1 MKLHKLFALLLA
13 ALLCLSIP
21 TVAFA
26 DGEGPHFTALK
37 ATVEKEGGIPLYS
50 YDYENSDDDWTLKP
64 KGITIPQGTELTL
77 TGEFDEDGVMYFWL
91 EYQEEYG
98 YVRKDDVHLDLSEVA
113 PADENAYAEPHHYVV
128 VAPNGAEVH
137 SGPGKSYEVVKTIPK
152 GKEITVTH
160 ADDLSPDD
168 GYSIWDYTPDA
179 RGWVQTGYDRGGEVV
194 FAQSVKYRES
204 TRTPL
209 GTLKT
214 REDTPFYA
222 NFDAAWHGDEES
234 KALGTV
240 PAGEELTFDLY
251 SNNFAYVTYQ
261 GKTGWLPLWENV
273 EAPVDGYLMVL
284 ETRPLYK
291 ETAVNENTGTGKKI
305 EAYQIVPYD
314 LEVKIS
320 EEEGLEQGDD
330 EFYSQP
336 YDTWYRVTVDGAQ
349 YWARFNS
356 ETNKEPLEFYSA
368 VKQRVAETSN
378 LLIYEKPDIESQRIG
393 KILGEEQMI
402 ELFDFYISEDEAPEL
417 SERER
422 GWHYVAYGD
431 LRGWCR
437 YDYSQVEWVNSDA
450 IYSLA
455 SFLENPEKNVITDQL
470 KPTAT
475 GAAAAETTVPNKTD
489 GDGMAVKAPARTIIL
504 GCVAAAVILA
514 LVAGVSVA
522 LIKKRKQPAAEPA
535 EKEEQQ

>member
-1 MKLHKLFALLLA
+1 MKLNKLLALLLA
-13 ALLCLSIP
+13 VLLCLSIP

-37 ATVEKEGGIPLYS
+37 ATVEKEGGIPIYS
-50 YDYENSDDDWTLKP
+50 YDYEDSGDEWLLKP

-77 TGEFDEDGVMYFWL
+77 TGEFDEDGVLYFWL
-91 EYQEEYG
+91 EYQDEYG
-98 YVRKDDVHLDLSEVA
+98 YVRKDDVHLDLSEIA
-113 PADENAYAEPHHYVV
+113 PADENAYAAPRHYVV
-128 VAPNGAEVH
+128 VDPNGAEVH
-137 SGPGKSYEVVKTIPK
+137 SGPGNSFEVVKTLPK

-179 RGWVQTGYDRGGEVV
+179 RGWVQTGDDRGGEVA
-194 FAQSVKYRES
+194 FAKSVKYRES

-222 NFDAAWHGDEES
+222 NINDSWSEDGETQP
-234 KALGTV
+234 LGTV
-240 PAGEELTFDLY
+240 PAGEELKFDLY
-251 SNNFAYVTYQ
+251 FREFAYVTYQ
-261 GKTGWLPLWENV
+261 GKTGWLPLWKNV
-273 EAPVDGYLMVL
+273 EAPVDGYLMTL
-284 ETRPLYK
+284 ESRPLYK
-291 ETAVNENTGTGKKI
+291 EAAVNENTGTGKKI

-314 LEVKIS
+314 LEVEIS
-320 EEEGLEQGDD
+320 EQEGLEPGDG

-349 YWARFNS
+349 YWTRFNS
-356 ETNKEPLEFYSA
+356 ETSKQPLEFYSA
-368 VKQRVAETSN
+368 VKRRVAETSN
-378 LLIYEKPDIESQRIG
+378 LLMYETPDIDSQRIG
-393 KILGEEQMI
+393 KIPGEEQLI
-402 ELFDFYISEDEAPEL
+402 ELFDYYISEDETPEL
-417 SERER
+417 PDRER
-422 GWHYVAYGD
+422 NWHYVAYGD
-431 LRGWCR
+431 LRGWSR
-437 YDYSQVEWVNSDA
+437 YDYDQVEWVNDDM
-450 IYSLA
+450 IYSLS
-455 SFLENPEKNVITDQL
+455 SFLENPEKNEITEQL
-470 KPTAT
+470 MPTTSKAT
-475 GAAAAETTVPNKTD
+475 AAETTVPNKTD

-514 LVAGVSVA
+514 LVAGVTVA